1 MGRWYKRCFA
11 WLYHTFLSMGG
22 WADSDD
28 AMTREV
34 RAPLLARAH
43 GDVLEVGAGDGGN
56 LSLYP
61 AGARLTLLE
70 PNPYLLDYLR
80 ETVQRLGLTAELVEA
95 EAESMPFHNDSFD
108 VVVAIHVLC
117 SVRDQ
122 PRALAEIRRVL
133 RPGGMFLF
141 LEHVS
146 APPRTPTFVL
156 QRLANPVW
164 RRVGDGCHLTRDTAE
179 AIREAGFRQ
188 VSIEDHHVGTLAIVA
203 PHIVGWAE
211 G

>member
-11 WLYHTFLSMGG
+11 WLYHTFLSVGG
-22 WADSDD
+22 WDCSADMIMHDL
-28 AMTREV
+28 
-34 RAPLLARAH
+34 RAPLLARAR

-70 PNPYLLDYLR
+70 PNPYLLNYLQ
-80 ETVQRLGLTAELVEA
+80 ETVQRLNLSAELVEA
-95 EAESMPFHNDSFD
+95 EAESMPFDNDSFD
-108 VVVAIHVLC
+108 VVVAVHVLC

-146 APPRTPTFVL
+146 APPGTPTFAL

-164 RRVGDGCHLTRDTAE
+164 RRVGDGCHLTRDTAG
-179 AIREAGFRQ
+179 AIRMAGFRQ
-188 VSIEDHHVGTLAIVA
+188 VSIEDYHEGALPIVA